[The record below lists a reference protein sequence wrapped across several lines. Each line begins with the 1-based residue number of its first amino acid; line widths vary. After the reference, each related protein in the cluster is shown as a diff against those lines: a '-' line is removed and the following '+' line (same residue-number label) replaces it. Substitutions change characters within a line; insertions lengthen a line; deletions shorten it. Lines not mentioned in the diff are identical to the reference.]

1 MSARLNGPLFPK
13 FLRAKVFCIFWP
25 RYLHVFFGLQIQPR
39 EPQAG
44 DKTCLFGYVTPLIFC
59 YLYFR
64 ITCLFVECRSLSL
77 SSVSF
82 YPSAVHPFVFVC
94 LNLFLSLSQYVFL
107 NIFLSVCF
115 SLFSIS
121 VFSASFYCSMSAL
134 TFLSLSFSALCLFPF
149 LSAYISFLGIA
160 LLFLIFVQTVYFINP

>member
-1 MSARLNGPLFPK
+1 MICKTQFLYYSYYYVQFSQCHYHLDNKPLSILTQMSARLNGPLFPK

-77 SSVSF
+77 S
-82 YPSAVHPFVFVC
+82 
-94 LNLFLSLSQYVFL
+94 LFC
-107 NIFLSVCF
+107 IFLSICRSSVC
-115 SLFSIS
+115 
-121 VFSASFYCSMSAL
+121 
-134 TFLSLSFSALCLFPF
+134 LCMP
-149 LSAYISFLGIA
+149 
-160 LLFLIFVQTVYFINP
+160 